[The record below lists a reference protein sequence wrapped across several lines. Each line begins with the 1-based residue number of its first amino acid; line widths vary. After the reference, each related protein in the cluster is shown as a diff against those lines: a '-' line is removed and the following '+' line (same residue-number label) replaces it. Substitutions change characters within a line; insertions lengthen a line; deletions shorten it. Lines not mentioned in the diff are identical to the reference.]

1 LLFVTAPK
9 IRVESGA
16 ISRHPNAVAKNKIAL
31 VTGANKGIGYEI
43 ARQLAEKGFHVFIG
57 ARNAD
62 AGKHAAASIQKNGGS
77 AEFLEIDVSDR
88 TSIENAAKVLS
99 ASADH
104 LDVLVNNAAIM
115 EDDGSVT
122 KVKDEVF
129 LRTLTTNTLGP
140 LRVTQAFRSL
150 LEKSGSAS
158 VINLSSGLG
167 QLNDMGDSNPT
178 YSISKTALNAVT
190 RQFAAALRDKGITV
204 NSVCPGWVKTDMGG
218 PNAPRT
224 VQQGADTVTWL
235 ATEAP
240 RDVTGQFL
248 RDRRQIPW

>member
-1 LLFVTAPK
+1 VEERAVTK
-9 IRVESGA
+9 DNV
-16 ISRHPNAVAKNKIAL
+16 AL

-43 ARQLAEKGFHVFIG
+43 ARQLGERGFHVFVG

-62 AGKHAAASIQKNGGS
+62 AGKQAAASLRKGGAT
-77 AEFLEIDVSDR
+77 AEFVEIDVSNDASTR
-88 TSIENAAKVLS
+88 AAAGAVAAKTN
-99 ASADH
+99 H
-104 LDVLVNNAAIM
+104 LDVLVNNAGIM
-115 EDDGSVT
+115 EDETGIAGVEDGAL
-122 KVKDEVF
+122 

-140 LRVTQAFRSL
+140 LRVTQAFLPL
-150 LEKSGSAS
+150 LLKSPRAS
-158 VINLSSGLG
+158 VINISSGLG
-167 QLNDMGDSNPT
+167 QLSDMGDAHPA

-190 RQFAAALRDKGITV
+190 RQFAAALRDKGVTV

-240 RDVTGQFL
+240 RNLTGQFL
-248 RDRRQIPW
+248 RDRNVIPW

>member
-1 LLFVTAPK
+1 MANN
-9 IRVESGA
+9 R
-16 ISRHPNAVAKNKIAL
+16 IAM

-43 ARQLAEKGFHVFIG
+43 ARQLAEKGLRVFVG
-57 ARNAD
+57 ARKVTE
-62 AGKHAAASIQKNGGS
+62 GKQAAKAIAKGSGS
-77 AEFLEIDVSDR
+77 AEFIEIDVSDR
-88 TSIENAAKVLS
+88 SSIERAAKAV
-99 ASADH
+99 ASRADR
-104 LDVLVNNAAIM
+104 LDVLVNNAGVLLDGNGIA
-115 EDDGSVT
+115 EVDD
-122 KVKDEVF
+122 DIF

-140 LRVTQAFRSL
+140 IRVTQTFLPL
-150 LEKSGSAS
+150 LLKGTRAS

-167 QLNDMGDSNPT
+167 QLSEMGETYPA

-190 RQFAAALRDKGITV
+190 RQFAAALRDKGIAV

-240 RDVTGQFL
+240 RDLTGQFV
-248 RDRRQIPW
+248 RDRQTIPW